1 MSGWTPATKSIV
13 ARAIDEIAT
22 HAGAEIW
29 SHYSPLMVD
38 PYQSKIERFGEV
50 EDVFVVAKLPCRVV
64 FFEDI
69 EEEFGTASEIDGKLV
84 DCLFYGDLRLALT
97 EAAAGR

>member
-1 MSGWTPATKSIV
+1 MSGWTPATKNAV
-13 ARAIDEIAT
+13 ARAIDEIAA

-29 SHYSPLMVD
+29 SHYSKLMID
-38 PYQSKIERFGEV
+38 PYRSKIERFGEV
-50 EDVFVVAKLPCRVV
+50 GEVFVVAKLPCRVV

-69 EEEFGTASEIDGKLV
+69 EEEFGTACELDGKLV
-84 DCLFYGDLRLALT
+84 DCAFYGDLRLALT